1 MEHENR
7 IKEEKYSEITNEDYI
22 FIIKYFL
29 TYFEDIQW
37 KEITRIINNKRD
49 IEKSPEII
57 G

>member
-7 IKEEKYSEITNEDYI
+7 IKEEKFSEITNEEYI

-29 TYFEDIQW
+29 TYFEGIQW
-37 KEITRIINNKRD
+37 KEITRIINNKGD
-49 IEKSPEII
+49 FEESPKII